1 MNGEGLLAVTDKV
14 NTHLLTKEGAL
25 VRSIGEGVLGGSIL
39 GRGGVAFDT
48 KGNVWVTDMSRNK
61 VFKFSQ
67 YGQLLRTVHHTG
79 SESDRLKDPINVFAT
94 QGGLIYICDQGNHRV
109 TVHDEEGEFQFVF
122 GSFGSGP
129 GCFGVPR
136 DITFGSDG
144 LVYVTDLENKRVCV
158 WSKKGTFKRDFKTK
172 YYPTWIAATA
182 DNHLLITSF
191 LSHTVMVYTL
201 DGQLI
206 HEFGGSGPDP
216 GKFKGPCG
224 ICVDKDGL
232 VYVADFGNRRVQ
244 VF

>member
-1 MNGEGLLAVTDKV
+1 MNSEGLLAVSGDV

-25 VRSIGEGVLGGSIL
+25 VRSIREGVLGGCIL
-39 GRGGVAFDT
+39 GGGVAFDT

-61 VFKFSQ
+61 VFKLSQ
-67 YGQLLRTVHHTG
+67 DGQLLRTVHHTG
-79 SESDRLKDPINVFAT
+79 SESDCLKDPIGVFAS

-144 LVYVTDLENKRVCV
+144 LVYVTDVWNKRVCV
-158 WSKKGTFKRDFKTK
+158 WSMAGTYKRDYKTK
-172 YYPTWIAATA
+172 YNPTLIAATA

-201 DGQLI
+201 GGQLI

-216 GKFKGPCG
+216 GKFKGPRG